1 MWALGAYIAKKSGDQ
16 EKYISQARNWLD
28 DGGYLEFPK
37 PEVWGK
43 HPAEYCETQW
53 KSTARSWAWSGR
65 WMPHD
70 GPMPGEHGCLMP
82 SRFLPYVEEQRAEAK
97 ASRERVAAIQAECRR
112 VPVPSSVAS
121 PIYEEDEQ
129 DVPF

>member
-1 MWALGAYIAKKSGDQ
+1 
-16 EKYISQARNWLD
+16 
-28 DGGYLEFPK
+28 
-37 PEVWGK
+37 
-43 HPAEYCETQW
+43 
-53 KSTARSWAWSGR
+53 
-65 WMPHD
+65 MPHD

>member
-1 MWALGAYIAKKSGDQ
+1 
-16 EKYISQARNWLD
+16 
-28 DGGYLEFPK
+28 
-37 PEVWGK
+37 
-43 HPAEYCETQW
+43 
-53 KSTARSWAWSGR
+53 
-65 WMPHD
+65 
-70 GPMPGEHGCLMP
+70 MP